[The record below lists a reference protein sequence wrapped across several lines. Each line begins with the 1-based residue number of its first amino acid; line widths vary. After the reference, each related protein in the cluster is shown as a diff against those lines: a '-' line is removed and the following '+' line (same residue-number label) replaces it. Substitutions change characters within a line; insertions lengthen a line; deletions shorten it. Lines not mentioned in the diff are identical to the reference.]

1 MVKTKTS
8 IYCQRMN
15 VDAQHLMHLLRLL
28 EVWYQSEDNFDE
40 LMLEA
45 GQDVIECLNSVLSD
59 MQSLSTREW
68 SALFNAQQA
77 LIKSDFKTAA
87 DSSGMPSDGSG
98 MPKEGA
104 CKEAE

>member
-15 VDAQHLMHLLRLL
+15 IDAQHLMHLLRLL

-40 LMLEA
+40 LMLDA
-45 GQDVIECLNSVLSD
+45 GQDVIDRINNVLRD
-59 MQSLSTREW
+59 MQSLSTSEW

-77 LIKSDFKTAA
+77 LIKADFKTAA
-87 DSSGMPSDGSG
+87 DGSG
-98 MPKEGA
+98 MPNDGV